1 MFSYNG
7 LLKMPRE
14 SAGEHWW
21 LFRSVVPYVWIF
33 VKLVLSRW
41 NPETNFTSVSTSV
54 LQAKCA
60 AGKPTKAPDYI
71 RVCMEWISYVYTVQK
86 FEIKILLSYEEVMLI
101 KAIYLIN
108 NTGRKTVMCV
118 ILLQVKIT
126 VSMLIYFK
134 I

>member
-1 MFSYNG
+1 MVISVCRAICLNI
-7 LLKMPRE
+7 RE
-14 SAGEHWW
+14 AC
-21 LFRSVVPYVWIF
+21 SVTVESGNQF
-33 VKLVLSRW
+33 HK
-41 NPETNFTSVSTSV
+41 STSV